1 MVNILVIDDE
11 KTVGNFL
18 TYFFEEKLY
27 HVTVGYSGT
36 DYDRLIKERTYD
48 LAMIDVKLP
57 DRNGLD
63 ILEHIKQNQLSCKT
77 IIMTGYST
85 VKIAVDAIKLGAN
98 DFIEKPFDDIDLL
111 EQTVD
116 QLLAGQMTVMED
128 DIRQLTAMSGIIVE
142 NSVVM
147 KQLLTFAYK
156 VATKNVNVF
165 IQGETGTGKELI
177 AHFIHLASN
186 RNDQPYI
193 RINCGALS
201 ETLLESELFGHEKG
215 AFTGATK
222 ERKGVFEIA
231 NHGTLFLDEIGD
243 ASLATQVKL
252 LRVIESGEYMRVG
265 GETLKKT
272 NIRIISATNVDLKE
286 AVKEKKFREDLY
298 YRLNVVELNIPP
310 LRERKEDIVPI
321 ATYFLHK
328 LNESL
333 MLHVDT
339 KRLLKT
345 YDWPGNI
352 RELSNMVKRAVSL
365 LEPNEKI
372 IDAKY
377 FSHLTSSI
385 PDEISTSK
393 KKEEVNFEEKIQ
405 TFQQLVINM
414 WKDEEILPLKPIL
427 EEIQQLEDY
436 IGKQYIHKA
445 LKKYIGNK
453 QKAAEALEIT
463 PRQLRYLLNEKDIR

>member
-36 DYDRLIKERTYD
+36 DYDRLIEERTYD

-85 VKIAVDAIKLGAN
+85 VKVAVDAIKLGAN

-116 QLLAGQMTVMED
+116 QLLEGQMTVMED

-177 AHFIHLASN
+177 AHFIHLASH

-328 LNESL
+328 LNESF

-339 KRLLKT
+339 KTLLKT

-352 RELSNMVKRAVSL
+352 RELSNMMKRAVSL

-463 PRQLRYLLNEKDIR
+463 PRQLRYLLKEKDIR

>member
-36 DYDRLIKERTYD
+36 DYDRLIEERTYD

-85 VKIAVDAIKLGAN
+85 VKVAVDAIKLGAN

-116 QLLAGQMTVMED
+116 QLLEGQMTVMED

-177 AHFIHLASN
+177 AHFIHLASH

-328 LNESL
+328 LNESF

-339 KRLLKT
+339 KTLLKT

-352 RELSNMVKRAVSL
+352 RELSNMMKRAVSL

-463 PRQLRYLLNEKDIR
+463 PRQLRYLLNEKDIK

>member
-36 DYDRLIKERTYD
+36 DYDRLIEERTYD

-63 ILEHIKQNQLSCKT
+63 ILEHIKQNHLSCKT

-85 VKIAVDAIKLGAN
+85 VKVAVDAIKLGAN

-116 QLLAGQMTVMED
+116 QLLEGQMTVMED

-177 AHFIHLASN
+177 AHFIHLASH

-231 NHGTLFLDEIGD
+231 NHGTLFVDEIGD

-252 LRVIESGEYMRVG
+252 WRVIEAGEYMRVG

-310 LRERKEDIVPI
+310 LRERKKDIVPI

-328 LNESL
+328 LNESF

-339 KRLLKT
+339 KTLLKT
-345 YDWPGNI
+345 YDWTGNI
-352 RELSNMVKRAVSL
+352 RELSNMMKRAVYL

-427 EEIQQLEDY
+427 EEIQQL
-436 IGKQYIHKA
+436 
-445 LKKYIGNK
+445 
-453 QKAAEALEIT
+453 
-463 PRQLRYLLNEKDIR
+463 

>member
-36 DYDRLIKERTYD
+36 DYDRLIEERTYD

-85 VKIAVDAIKLGAN
+85 VKVAVDAIKLGAN

-177 AHFIHLASN
+177 AHFIHLASH

-328 LNESL
+328 LNESF

-339 KRLLKT
+339 KTLLKT

-463 PRQLRYLLNEKDIR
+463 PRQLRYLLKEKDIR

>member
-339 KRLLKT
+339 KTLLKT

-405 TFQQLVINM
+405 NFQQLVINM
-414 WKDEEILPLKPIL
+414 WKDEDIFPLKPIL

>member
-1 MVNILVIDDE
+1 MVHILVIDDE
-11 KTVGNFL
+11 QTVGNFL
-18 TYFFEEKLY
+18 TYFFEEKFY
-27 HVTVGYSGT
+27 HVSVGYSGT
-36 DYDRLIKERTYD
+36 DYDRLIEERTYD

-57 DRNGLD
+57 DRNGLE
-63 ILEHIKQNQLSCKT
+63 ILEHIKQKQSSCKT

-85 VKIAVDAIKLGAN
+85 VKVAVDAIKLGAN

-116 QLLAGQMTVMED
+116 QLLEGQTTVMED
-128 DIRQLTAMSGIIVE
+128 DIRQLTAMSGMVVE

-156 VATKNVNVF
+156 VATKNINVF
-165 IQGETGTGKELI
+165 IQGETGTGKELF
-177 AHFIHLASN
+177 AYFIHLASH
-186 RNDQPYI
+186 RSDQPYI

-298 YRLNVVELNIPP
+298 YRLNVVELHIPP

-328 LNESL
+328 LDESL
-333 MLHVDT
+333 MLHEDT
-339 KRLLKT
+339 KTLLRT

-352 RELSNMVKRAVSL
+352 RELSNMIKRAVSL
-365 LEPNEKI
+365 LEPGEKM

-377 FSHLTSSI
+377 FSHLTSSMSN
-385 PDEISTSK
+385 EISTSK
-393 KKEEVNFEEKIQ
+393 KMEEVNFEEKIQ
-405 TFQQLVINM
+405 AFQQMVINM
-414 WKDEEILPLKPIL
+414 WKDEQIFPLKPIL
-427 EEIQQLEDY
+427 EEIHQLEDY

-445 LKKYIGNK
+445 LKKYIGNR

-463 PRQLRYLLNEKDIR
+463 PRQLRYLLKEKDIR

>member
-272 NIRIISATNVDLKE
+272 NIRIISATNVDLKK

-339 KRLLKT
+339 KTLLKT

-405 TFQQLVINM
+405 NFQQLVINM
-414 WKDEEILPLKPIL
+414 WKDEDIFPLKPIL

>member
-1 MVNILVIDDE
+1 
-11 KTVGNFL
+11 
-18 TYFFEEKLY
+18 
-27 HVTVGYSGT
+27 
-36 DYDRLIKERTYD
+36 
-48 LAMIDVKLP
+48 
-57 DRNGLD
+57 
-63 ILEHIKQNQLSCKT
+63 
-77 IIMTGYST
+77 
-85 VKIAVDAIKLGAN
+85 
-98 DFIEKPFDDIDLL
+98 
-111 EQTVD
+111 
-116 QLLAGQMTVMED
+116 
-128 DIRQLTAMSGIIVE
+128 
-142 NSVVM
+142 
-147 KQLLTFAYK
+147 
-156 VATKNVNVF
+156 
-165 IQGETGTGKELI
+165 
-177 AHFIHLASN
+177 
-186 RNDQPYI
+186 
-193 RINCGALS
+193 
-201 ETLLESELFGHEKG
+201 
-215 AFTGATK
+215 
-222 ERKGVFEIA
+222 
-231 NHGTLFLDEIGD
+231 
-243 ASLATQVKL
+243 
-252 LRVIESGEYMRVG
+252 
-265 GETLKKT
+265 
-272 NIRIISATNVDLKE
+272 LKE

-339 KRLLKT
+339 KTLLKT

-393 KKEEVNFEEKIQ
+393 KKVEVNFEEKIQ
-405 TFQQLVINM
+405 NFQQLVINM
-414 WKDEEILPLKPIL
+414 WKDEDIFPLKPIL

>member
-18 TYFFEEKLY
+18 TYFFEGKLY

-339 KRLLKT
+339 KTLLKT

-405 TFQQLVINM
+405 NFQQLVINM
-414 WKDEEILPLKPIL
+414 WKDEDIFPLKPIL

>member
-405 TFQQLVINM
+405 NFQQLVINM
-414 WKDEEILPLKPIL
+414 WKDEDIFPLKPIL

>member
-1 MVNILVIDDE
+1 
-11 KTVGNFL
+11 
-18 TYFFEEKLY
+18 
-27 HVTVGYSGT
+27 
-36 DYDRLIKERTYD
+36 
-48 LAMIDVKLP
+48 
-57 DRNGLD
+57 
-63 ILEHIKQNQLSCKT
+63 
-77 IIMTGYST
+77 
-85 VKIAVDAIKLGAN
+85 
-98 DFIEKPFDDIDLL
+98 
-111 EQTVD
+111 
-116 QLLAGQMTVMED
+116 MTVMED

-177 AHFIHLASN
+177 AHFIHLASH

-265 GETLKKT
+265 GETFKKT

-339 KRLLKT
+339 KTLLKT

-414 WKDEEILPLKPIL
+414 WKDEDILPLKPIL

-463 PRQLRYLLNEKDIR
+463 PRQLRYLLKEKDIR

>member
-36 DYDRLIKERTYD
+36 DYDRLIEERTYD

-116 QLLAGQMTVMED
+116 QLLEGQMTVMED

-177 AHFIHLASN
+177 AHFIHLASH

-328 LNESL
+328 LNESF

-339 KRLLKT
+339 KTLLKT

-352 RELSNMVKRAVSL
+352 RELSNMMKRAVSL

-463 PRQLRYLLNEKDIR
+463 PRQLRYLLKEKDIR